1 MIKDKEGMPMPKKA
15 HFGLPQEAQKNI
27 RDWQT
32 RREDEFSGVFKYQQ
46 PLIEQYFYDKNGK
59 IQNSFR
65 RPRRDQ
71 TVRMLMSNA

>member
-1 MIKDKEGMPMPKKA
+1 M
-15 HFGLPQEAQKNI
+15 

-46 PLIEQYFYDKNGK
+46 PLIEQYFYDKKGK

-65 RPRRDQ
+65 RPKRDH
-71 TVRMLMSNA
+71 TVRMVMSNA